1 LNTTSQSFWLEKAWL
16 TDGWCTDVRLQVSP
30 AGEIISV
37 STGALQSGDEAIP
50 GAIIPGLPNL
60 HSHAF
65 QRAAAGLTEHR
76 HSGGPGSPDTPD
88 SFWTWR
94 EVLHGFVTRLNPDD
108 QDAIARQLY
117 LEMLK
122 SGYTA
127 VGEFHYL
134 HKDPSGTAYAD
145 PAEMSHRLINAAEH
159 VGIGMTLLPVLYSVG
174 GYRGVEI
181 NAGQRR
187 YVLEVEQFID
197 LISSLYGT
205 LKDKPS
211 LRIGIAPHSVRQV
224 PAEQLFD
231 ALNGIQGI
239 DPSMPVHIHAAE
251 QVRDVDEHIATTGAR
266 PVEWLLA
273 NAPVNEHW
281 CLVHATHVNANEVA
295 GMATANA
302 VAGLCPTT
310 EANLGDGLFPLE
322 DYLAQGGRWGIGSD
336 SHISV
341 SPVEEL
347 RWLEYGQRLA
357 TLTRNV
363 SAHRGDQGQGGSTAA
378 RLCRDALSGGAQAL
392 GRAIGA
398 LAPGCSADLVVLD
411 TDHPLLYGRRDDRLL
426 DTWVFSG
433 NTPTVRHVMTAGKW
447 VIRDGHHPDEEAI
460 AQNFRKVM
468 TALV

>member
-1 LNTTSQSFWLEKAWL
+1 LKTSNQSFWLEKAWL
-16 TDGWCTDVRLQVSP
+16 ADGWCADVRLQIDP
-30 AGEIISV
+30 TGEIVSV
-37 STGALQSGDEAIP
+37 STGSLQSGDEAVS

-65 QRAAAGLTEHR
+65 QRACAGLTEHR
-76 HSGGPGSPDTPD
+76 HSDSPGSQD

-94 EVLHGFVTRLNPDD
+94 EVLHSFVTRLGPDD
-108 QDAIARQLY
+108 QGAIACQLY

-134 HKDPSGTAYAD
+134 HKDPSGAAYAD
-145 PAEMSHRLINAAEH
+145 PAEMSRRLIIAAEQ

-187 YVLEVEQFID
+187 YVLEVEKFID
-197 LISSLYGT
+197 QVST
-205 LKDKPS
+205 LEGIATGNPS

-224 PAEQLFD
+224 PAEQMFD
-231 ALNGIQGI
+231 VLNGIQGI

-251 QVRDVDEHIATTGAR
+251 QVRDVDEHVAATGAR

-281 CLVHATHVNANEVA
+281 CLVHATHVNVDEVA

-322 DYLAQGGRWGIGSD
+322 AYLAQGGRWGIGSD

-363 SAHRGDQGQGGSTAA
+363 AAPRGGQGQGGSTAA
-378 RLCRDALSGGAQAL
+378 RLCRDALRGGAQAL
-392 GRAIGA
+392 GRTIGA
-398 LAPGCSADLVVLD
+398 LAPGHRADLVVLD

-426 DTWVFSG
+426 DTWIFSG
-433 NTPTVRHVMTAGKW
+433 NTPTVSHVMTSGKW
-447 VIRDGHHPDEEAI
+447 VIRDGHHQDEEAI

-468 TALV
+468 MKLAS